1 MAFVNFINFM
11 LYVILVIE
19 IILIIYFRKI
29 LYSLIEGLLGKNKEE
44 PEAQKSGYEEV
55 RSYVLKEL
63 DKGCAYEQ
71 ISESLLRVG
80 WKKEM
85 IDKAI
90 SDIIVR
96 KQN

>member
-1 MAFVNFINFM
+1 MAFVNFII
-11 LYVILVIE
+11 YTILIVE
-19 IILIIYFRKI
+19 IILIIYLRKEVI
-29 LYSLIEGLLGKNKEE
+29 SLFIGLLGKKKEK
-44 PEAQKSGYEEV
+44 PEEQKSQYEEV
-55 RSYVLKEL
+55 RSYILKEL
-63 DKGCAYEQ
+63 NKGCAYEQ

-85 IDKAI
+85 IDKII

>member
-1 MAFVNFINFM
+1 MAIVNFVNFM

-19 IILIIYFRKI
+19 IILIIYFRKV
-29 LYSLIEGLLGKNKEE
+29 LFSLIKGLLDKNKEK
-44 PEAQKSGYEEV
+44 PETQKSGYEEV
-55 RSYVLKEL
+55 RSYILKEL
-63 DKGCAYEQ
+63 NKGCAYEQ
-71 ISESLLRVG
+71 INESLLRVG

-85 IDKAI
+85 IDRVI